1 MKKSAVIIVLAFL
14 LLGFASWETTIAG
27 DRVTITILYDN
38 YGLNQKTKAGWGFS
52 CFIEGL
58 DKTILFDTGGSGDT
72 LSRNA
77 ALLLSAQVS
86 DVDLVVLS
94 HDHWDHTGGLSKAL
108 GSSSK
113 ASVYFGNSFSAA
125 TEQKIRA
132 TGATVVR
139 GSDPVKL
146 LPTVQT
152 TGELQGEVNEQAL
165 IISVDSGLVVITG
178 CSHPGVIQIL
188 ERAKHLSNKN
198 IYMVFGGFHWLAFP
212 DSTVNLLIKE
222 MKDMGVR
229 KCGATHCTG
238 ERAIALIKKAF
249 GSDFVEMGV
258 GRVITLSKTV
268 VDVKRENGQ

>member
-1 MKKSAVIIVLAFL
+1 MKKSAVIILLAFL
-14 LLGFASWETTIAG
+14 LLGFTSWEPTIAG
-27 DRVTITILYDN
+27 DCVTITILYDN
-38 YGLNQKTKAGWGFS
+38 YAFNQKAKAGWGFS
-52 CFIEGL
+52 SFIQGL
-58 DKTILFDTGGSGDT
+58 EKTVLFDAGGGGDT

-77 ALLLSAQVS
+77 ELLLSVQLS
-86 DVDLVVLS
+86 NVDLVVLS

-108 GSSSK
+108 GSGSK
-113 ASVYFGNSFSAA
+113 ALVYFGNSFSEA
-125 TEQKIRA
+125 TEQKVRI
-132 TGATVVR
+132 TGATVVQ
-139 GSDPVKL
+139 GADPVKP
-146 LPTVQT
+146 LPTIQT
-152 TGELQGEVNEQAL
+152 TGEMQGEVNEQAL

-188 ERAKHLSNKN
+188 ERAKQVLHKN
-198 IYMVFGGFHWLAFP
+198 IYMVLGGFHWLEFP

-268 VDVKRENGQ
+268 VDVERENGQ